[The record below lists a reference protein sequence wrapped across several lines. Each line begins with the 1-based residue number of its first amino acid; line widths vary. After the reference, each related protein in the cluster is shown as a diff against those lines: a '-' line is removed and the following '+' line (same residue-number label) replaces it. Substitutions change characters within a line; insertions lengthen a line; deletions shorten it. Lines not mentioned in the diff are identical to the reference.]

1 MTVTTAFQDEVYIN
15 LNDASNSYNRGDMKT
30 FEVNAQLDRLN
41 GAPQQKWSEEGPQQ
55 NASEGEQPVRPV
67 MEQPVRPVMGQPVR
81 PVMGQP
87 VRPVMGQPITTT
99 KTHAAERPSSS
110 RLASGLLS
118 PRLVSERHIF
128 CGSCPLHKPY
138 SKSLEINSIPPPFSF
153 PSPPL

>member
-1 MTVTTAFQDEVYIN
+1 
-15 LNDASNSYNRGDMKT
+15 
-30 FEVNAQLDRLN
+30 
-41 GAPQQKWSEEGPQQ
+41 
-55 NASEGEQPVRPV
+55 
-67 MEQPVRPVMGQPVR
+67 MGQPVR

-87 VRPVMGQPITTT
+87 VRPVMGQPVTTT
-99 KTHAAERPSSS
+99 QTHAAERTSSS

-153 PSPPL
+153 SPFPLLLYDNDEDYCSAVSRHH